1 MKILVTGEAGFIGF
15 SLATRLLKR
24 NHTVIGVDNLEPC
37 YRLSIKRKEYQK
49 LTGYPGIQIQNR
61 KVYEKK
67 FQKNLNAILTK

>member
-37 YRLSIKRKEYQK
+37 YRLSIKRKEFLY
-49 LTGYPGIQIQNR
+49 
-61 KVYEKK
+61 
-67 FQKNLNAILTK
+67 